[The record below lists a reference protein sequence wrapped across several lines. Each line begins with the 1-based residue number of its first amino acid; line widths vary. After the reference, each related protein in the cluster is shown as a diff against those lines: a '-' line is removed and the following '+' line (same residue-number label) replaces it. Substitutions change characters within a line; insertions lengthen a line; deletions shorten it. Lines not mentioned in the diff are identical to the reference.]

1 MDEKVDLECEDCGEA
16 FSAFLQEMA
25 EHNSK
30 VTACPKCG
38 KQHPFEPPK
47 AAKAVSRV
55 RSANPKA
62 RPGKRVI

>member
-1 MDEKVDLECEDCGEA
+1 MDETIDFSCEDCGET

-25 EHNSK
+25 DQNAK

-47 AAKAVSRV
+47 AAKPVAQ
-55 RSANPKA
+55 A
-62 RPGKRVI
+62 RPSKRKS